1 MTNVLTKIT
10 EVIKQDILE
19 AKWNREQSNPV
30 NEIQRE
36 IKECQGAVKKAK
48 QLTERQELLKRE
60 FEKEYSHA
68 KSMAAKR
75 KEHVQLAEEAGEE
88 SLAAAALREYNFYSD
103 RAERL
108 EKTCSEA
115 DAQLERLELQ
125 LEEQTFKLKDL
136 ELKRLEYM
144 AKENA
149 VIGEKQAA
157 PVKEVTDEDRRY
169 EQIEK
174 HLKENAKKKEELTI
188 DEQIEQLRQ

>member
-19 AKWNREQSNPV
+19 SKWNREQSNPV
-30 NEIQRE
+30 SEIQRE
-36 IKECQGAVKKAK
+36 IKECQASVKKAK

-108 EKTCSEA
+108 EKTMSEA
-115 DAQLERLELQ
+115 NAQLEKLELQ
-125 LEEQTFKLKDL
+125 LEEHTFRLKDL
-136 ELKRLEYM
+136 ELKLLEYM

-149 VIGEKQAA
+149 VTGEKQSA
-157 PVKEVTDEDRRY
+157 PLKEITDEDRRY

-174 HLKENAKKKEELTI
+174 HLKENAEKKEELSI
-188 DEQIEQLRQ
+188 DEQIEQLKQ

>member
-1 MTNVLTKIT
+1 MTNVLSKIT

-19 AKWNREQSNPV
+19 AKWNREQLNPV

-36 IKECQGAVKKAK
+36 IKECQASVKKAK

-60 FEKEYSHA
+60 FEKEYTHA

-88 SLAAAALREYNFYSD
+88 SLAAAALREFNFYSE

-108 EKTCSEA
+108 EKTLSEA
-115 DAQLERLELQ
+115 NSQLENLELQ
-125 LEEQTFKLKDL
+125 LESHTFQLKDL

-149 VIGEKQAA
+149 VIGEKQSARM
-157 PVKEVTDEDRRY
+157 KEATDEDRRY
-169 EQIEK
+169 AQIEK

-188 DEQIEQLRQ
+188 DEQIEQLKQ